1 MPAQPLTRL
10 LQAHKDIEG
19 EYKVIQQRYQ
29 TFLSHHQAEVEE
41 CEKTVRERSEENNK
55 LITRCSEVREGVQH
69 MEQQVARLE
78 AGLREVRAEE
88 EMKRSGVSKLK
99 TEMSSSS
106 REREFPAMKEC
117 ILLYKKV
124 SGIKWDYNEPGVVSG
139 YIIDKRYGNMKP
151 FTYNTRENSH
161 SYIINS
167 LWKSV
172 NEYSKPFILD
182 DE

>member
-1 MPAQPLTRL
+1 MPHPLTRL
-10 LQAHKDIEG
+10 LQAHKDMEG
-19 EYKVIQQRYQ
+19 EYNVIQQRYQ
-29 TFLSHHQAEVEE
+29 TFLSHHQEEVEE
-41 CEKTVRERSEENNK
+41 CENTLRERSDENTK
-55 LITRCSEVREGVQH
+55 LKTQCSQVREGVQH

-78 AGLREVRAEE
+78 VGLREVRAEE
-88 EMKRSGVSKLK
+88 ELKRSGVSKLK

-124 SGIKWDYNEPGVVSG
+124 SGIKWAYSDEPGVVSG

-151 FTYNTRENSH
+151 FTYNTRDNSH
-161 SYIINS
+161 SYIVNS

-172 NEYSKPFILD
+172 NKYSKPFIVD

>member
-1 MPAQPLTRL
+1 
-10 LQAHKDIEG
+10 
-19 EYKVIQQRYQ
+19 VIQQRYQ
-29 TFLSHHQAEVEE
+29 TFLSHHQEEVEE
-41 CEKTVRERSEENNK
+41 CENTLRERSEENTK
-55 LITRCSEVREGVQH
+55 LKTQCSQVREGVQH

-124 SGIKWDYNEPGVVSG
+124 SGIKWAYSDEPGVVSG

-151 FTYNTRENSH
+151 FTYNTCDNSH
-161 SYIINS
+161 SYIVNS

-172 NEYSKPFILD
+172 NKYSKPFIVD